1 MYAGAQLFTVR
12 KYTQTPEDLRN
23 TFKKIA
29 EIGYK
34 YAQVSAI
41 GPIEAEELRDISI
54 ESGVK
59 ICNTHSNQ
67 ERILNDTDALIA
79 EHKIYNCSQIYIGSM
94 PGRYQGSI
102 EGVKQFIADYR
113 PAAQKIMD
121 NGMTLAYHNHA
132 FEFVPFAEGRVF
144 DYLVENFEEL
154 HFIPDVYWL
163 QVAGKNPAKVMESLK
178 GRVEVCHFKDI
189 VPDKENNFKMAPVL
203 EGNLDFDDIIAACK
217 KAGIQYC
224 MVEQDL
230 CYDLD
235 PFDALKISFD
245 NLSKVL

>member
-1 MYAGAQLFTVR
+1 MFAGAQLFTVR
-12 KYTQTPEDLRN
+12 KYTQTPEDIRS
-23 TFKKIA
+23 TFKRIA

-41 GPIEAEELRDISI
+41 GPIEAEELRDISL

-67 ERILNDTDALIA
+67 DRILNDTDALIA
-79 EHKIYNCSQIYIGSM
+79 EHKIYNCNQIGIGSM
-94 PGRYQGSI
+94 PPRYQGSI
-102 EGVKQFIADYR
+102 EGAKQFIADYR
-113 PAAQKIMD
+113 PVAQKLLD

-132 FEFVPFAEGRVF
+132 FEFVPFDGMRPF

-163 QVAGKNPAKVMESLK
+163 QVAGKNPAKVLESLK
-178 GRVEVCHFKDI
+178 DRVEVCHFKDI
-189 VPDKENNFKMAPVL
+189 VPDTENKFKMAPVL
-203 EGNLDFDDIIAACK
+203 EGNLDFDDIISACNR
-217 KAGIQYC
+217 ANIQYC

-230 CYDLD
+230 CYELD
-235 PFDALKISFD
+235 PFDALAISYK
-245 NLSKVL
+245 NLQKVL